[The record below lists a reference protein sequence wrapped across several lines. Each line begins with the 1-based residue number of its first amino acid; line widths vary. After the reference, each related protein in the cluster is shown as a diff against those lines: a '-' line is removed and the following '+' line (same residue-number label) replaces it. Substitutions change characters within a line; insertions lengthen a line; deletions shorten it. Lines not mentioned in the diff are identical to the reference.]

1 MRKRRRLW
9 GSRMC
14 MSEAW
19 LGKHIRASHQPKKVT
34 QGETNIA
41 LGKNAEVRW
50 SRALNDKDKKEARIY

>member
-1 MRKRRRLW
+1 
-9 GSRMC
+9 MC

-41 LGKNAEVRW
+41 LGKNADVRW